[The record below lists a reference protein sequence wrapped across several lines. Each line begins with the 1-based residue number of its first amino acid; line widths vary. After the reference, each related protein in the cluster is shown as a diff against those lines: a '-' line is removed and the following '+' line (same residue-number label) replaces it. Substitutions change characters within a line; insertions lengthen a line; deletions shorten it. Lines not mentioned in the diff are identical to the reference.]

1 MEIQDVSTPLLRAS
15 PDIWKMV
22 QVALRTQRQPVH
34 NWFSLGSVKYGNN
47 VASVEKSRSRPYDPF
62 LDLFYRLRVSG
73 RPTGMVS
80 RNKMMALSVHISI
93 DLI

>member
-1 MEIQDVSTPLLRAS
+1 MENGAS
-15 PDIWKMV
+15 GFADATTAQFTVGSP
-22 QVALRTQRQPVH
+22 P
-34 NWFSLGSVKYGNN
+34 GSVKYGNH

-62 LDLFYRLRVSG
+62 WDLFSRLRVSG
-73 RPTGMVS
+73 GPTGMVS